1 MKIAISSDHAGYPLK
16 AHVVAYLRD
25 KGHEVLDFGVDS
37 AGHRADYPDT
47 AAAVARTVQKGEAE
61 RGIAICGSGIGVCIA
76 ANKFEGIYASIAHDT
91 FSAAQGVEH
100 DRMNVL
106 CLGAQIIG
114 TKVAETLVDAFL
126 AAVPLE
132 EDRYLRRF
140 HKVQGFEQGG
150 GKGE

>member
-1 MKIAISSDHAGYPLK
+1 MIIAVSSDHAGYPLK
-16 AHVVAYLRD
+16 EHLVSYLRAQ
-25 KGHEVLDFGVDS
+25 GHEVLDFGVGS
-37 AGHRADYPDT
+37 AGERADYPDT
-47 AAAVARTVQKGEAE
+47 AASVARSVQHGDVE

-106 CLGAQIIG
+106 CLGAQIVG

-126 AAVPLE
+126 GAVPLE
-132 EDRYLRRF
+132 IDRYLVRF
-140 HKVQGFEQGG
+140 QKVQSLEQGG
-150 GKGE
+150 GKG